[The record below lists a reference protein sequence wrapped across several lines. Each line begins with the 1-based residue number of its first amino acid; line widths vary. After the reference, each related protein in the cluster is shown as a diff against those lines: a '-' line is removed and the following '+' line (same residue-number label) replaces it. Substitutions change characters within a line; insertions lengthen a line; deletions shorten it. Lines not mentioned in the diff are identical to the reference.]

1 MRKIITL
8 ILILTAFFGVPQT
21 TAAKEAKEVNS
32 FEMFS
37 QALQSDNAP
46 AEIDKLI
53 KNGADVNAKDKDG
66 NTPLMLASFGSLNS
80 DAVKALIKAGANV
93 NAKNNE
99 GLTPLMLAAIYN
111 PDALK
116 ILIKAGAD
124 VNAKDNVGDT
134 PLTYAILKIS
144 DMGKANPDM
153 IKKKLDIIKV
163 LIKAGAD
170 VNARNNKDYTP
181 LMRAVKEENLDALK
195 ILIEA
200 KASVNAKDNEGFTPL
215 LWATRRNTKTDVI
228 KLLIKSGADVNAK
241 NNEGFTPLLWAVVE
255 RKSDVFKD
263 ILLKSGGE
271 MGSIKGADLRNC
283 GQFLNYAVNPGVNVM
298 APMFRNTF
306 LQVKSEQSL
315 KSYFKLIDA
324 LADAAD
330 IMLRGEFT
338 CFSQGNATG
347 FSINGKGYWF
357 HAEGK
362 TLFLAGTV
370 EYGTMYRCHG
380 QECADI
386 GIKMLMQQR

>member
-32 FEMFS
+32 FEMFV
-37 QALQSDNAP
+37 QALKSDNTL

-53 KNGADVNAKDKDG
+53 KNGADVNAKNKDG
-66 NTPLMLASFGSLNS
+66 GTPLMLASFGSLDS
-80 DAVKALIKAGANV
+80 DAVKAVKALIKAGANV
-93 NAKNNE
+93 NAKDDT
-99 GLTPLMLAAIYN
+99 GTTPLMWATYIFQN
-111 PDALK
+111 PDAIKVLIK
-116 ILIKAGAD
+116 AGADVNAKGNKGITPLMHAISNTPLDESFKQATIKALIKAGAD
-124 VNAKDNVGDT
+124 VNAKDNYG
-134 PLTYAILKIS
+134 L
-144 DMGKANPDM
+144 
-153 IKKKLDIIKV
+153 
-163 LIKAGAD
+163 
-170 VNARNNKDYTP
+170 TP
-181 LMRAVKEENLDALK
+181 LMRAASMENLDALK
-195 ILIEA
+195 ILIKA
-200 KASVNAKDNEGFTPL
+200 GASVNAKDNEGDTPL

-241 NNEGFTPLLWAVVE
+241 NNEGYTPLQWAVVE

>member
-32 FEMFS
+32 FEMFV
-37 QALQSDNAP
+37 QALKSDNTL

-53 KNGADVNAKDKDG
+53 KNGADVNAKNDTD
-66 NTPLMLASFGSLNS
+66 
-80 DAVKALIKAGANV
+80 I
-93 NAKNNE
+93 
-99 GLTPLMLAAIYN
+99 TPLMLAAAFVQN
-111 PDALK
+111 PDVIK

-124 VNAKDNVGDT
+124 VNAKDNNG
-134 PLTYAILKIS
+134 L
-144 DMGKANPDM
+144 
-153 IKKKLDIIKV
+153 
-163 LIKAGAD
+163 
-170 VNARNNKDYTP
+170 TP

-200 KASVNAKDNEGFTPL
+200 KANVNAKDNEGFTPL
-215 LWATRRNTKTDVI
+215 LWATRKNTKTDVI

-241 NNEGFTPLLWAVVE
+241 NNEGYTPLQWAVVE

>member
-32 FEMFS
+32 FEMFV
-37 QALQSDNAP
+37 QALKSDNTL

-53 KNGADVNAKDKDG
+53 KNGADVNAKDKNG
-66 NTPLMLASFGSLNS
+66 VTPLMLASFGSLDS
-80 DAVKALIKAGANV
+80 DAVKAVKALIKAGANV
-93 NAKNNE
+93 NAKDDT
-99 GLTPLMLAAIYN
+99 GTTPLMWATNIFQN
-111 PDALK
+111 PDAIK
-116 ILIKAGAD
+116 VLIKAGAD
-124 VNAKDNVGDT
+124 VNAKDNKGIT
-134 PLTYAILKIS
+134 PLMHAIYNIPLDESFKQATI
-144 DMGKANPDM
+144 KA
-153 IKKKLDIIKV
+153 

-170 VNARNNKDYTP
+170 VNAKDNNGRTP
-181 LMRAVKEENLDALK
+181 LMRAANLENLDALK
-195 ILIEA
+195 ILIKA
-200 KASVNAKDNEGFTPL
+200 KANVNAKDNEDNTPL
-215 LWATRRNTKTDVI
+215 LWATRRNAKTDVI

-241 NNEGFTPLLWAVVE
+241 NNEGYTPLQWAVVE

-324 LADAAD
+324 LADAAN